1 MVLDNPADPEHAL
14 DGSQLVIVAQIG
26 HMSTI
31 EQPATV
37 TAALEQ
43 HFART

>member
-1 MVLDNPADPEHAL
+1 MVLDNPADPRRPRL
-14 DGSQLVIVAQIG
+14 GPQLVIVAQIG